1 MVEEI
6 QRQRTVFPT
15 EDREYFTPPTA
26 EYWGD
31 DVSFPTQEQADRWE
45 YGSGAHMNRP
55 GANTGPWQYEEDYFN
70 PDVFARQMDHSGLGS
85 WTEGA
90 RKFAELSNEGFYP
103 AHFESPGQ
111 ARNLLNWVNS
121 NTMMGPAL
129 DELYPEYR
137 DLYDLDFDTMFAPQM
152 YKSKREQIEDEENT
166 FVANLMENY
175 GRDNPLLQELGGME
189 TTEVT
194 SPRGDVTTTEEYID
208 DGYNLRDLGDIRYGY
223 GSNLDPNLALPPS
236 NIGYD
241 RGGPMGVPSNIG
253 YDRAGGT
260 GVPSNIGYDRAG
272 PRGPAYPPNIGF
284 DRAGADP
291 ALPPSDLG
299 FARAGAELAL
309 PPSNIGFARAGA
321 DPALPPSDIGYDRA
335 GRGERWW
342 DKIPSWLW
350 PLLGAGQG
358 VKGIETLLGNR

>member
-6 QRQRTVFPT
+6 QRQRSFPT

-31 DVSFPTQEQADRWE
+31 DVSFPTQGQADRWE

-55 GANTGPWQYEEDYFN
+55 GANTGPWQYNEDSIN

-85 WTEGA
+85 FLEGS

-223 GSNLDPNLALPPS
+223 GSNLDPYLALPPS
-236 NIGYD
+236 
-241 RGGPMGVPSNIG
+241 
-253 YDRAGGT
+253 
-260 GVPSNIGYDRAG
+260 
-272 PRGPAYPPNIGF
+272 NIGF

-291 ALPPSDLG
+291 ALPPSNIGLS
-299 FARAGAELAL
+299 RAGGDPAL

-321 DPALPPSDIGYDRA
+321 PRALPPKYFGFDRA
-335 GRGERWW
+335 GPGSDLMDFLRHKLQRRG
-342 DKIPSWLW
+342 
-350 PLLGAGQG
+350 
-358 VKGIETLLGNR
+358 VV

>member
-6 QRQRTVFPT
+6 QRQRSFPT
-15 EDREYFTPPTA
+15 EDREYIPRN
-26 EYWGD
+26 
-31 DVSFPTQEQADRWE
+31 VSSGWTDYDRSFSTQDQADRFD
-45 YGSGAHMNRP
+45 YGHAQMWNPQGGARDVGPWLEEDDYYGPNAFESQVGLASFP
-55 GANTGPWQYEEDYFN
+55 GA
-70 PDVFARQMDHSGLGS
+70 AK
-85 WTEGA
+85 
-90 RKFAELSNEGFYP
+90 KFAELSNEGFYP

>member
-1 MVEEI
+1 MADRDQFGGRSYPQAEI
-6 QRQRTVFPT
+6 I
-15 EDREYFTPPTA
+15 EEYFTPPTA

-55 GANTGPWQYEEDYFN
+55 GANTGPWQYEEDYIN

-85 WTEGA
+85 WGGGA

-111 ARNLLNWVNS
+111 ARDLMNWVNS

-208 DGYNLRDLGDIRYGY
+208 DGYNLRDLYEIRSGY
-223 GSNLDPNLALPPS
+223 GSNLDSNNWPYGVRPPSQRPGGMDWRNPLPPS

-241 RGGPMGVPSNIG
+241 RAGPM
-253 YDRAGGT
+253 

-272 PRGPAYPPNIGF
+272 PRGPAYPPLDIGY
-284 DRAGADP
+284 DRAGP
-291 ALPPSDLG
+291 VIGRPPSNIGYD
-299 FARAGAELAL
+299 RAGPTSSG

-321 DPALPPSDIGYDRA
+321 EPALPPSDIGYDRA
-335 GRGERWW
+335 GRAPRWW
-342 DKIPSWLW
+342 EIW
-350 PLLGAGQG
+350 
-358 VKGIETLLGNR
+358 